1 MATKHNEI
9 VPRGTT
15 EPTEPTETT
24 ETTAEIVPRGTM
36 YRIAKGV
43 SNVFIGGQV
52 YHSGKD
58 SNTKFAESEEVLD
71 RLADGHLEIAE

>member
-1 MATKHNEI
+1 MATKEI
-9 VPRGTT
+9 PQ
-15 EPTEPTETT
+15 EKEN
-24 ETTAEIVPRGTM
+24 VPRGTM

-58 SNTKFAESEEVLD
+58 SNVQFAESEEVIE
-71 RLADGHLEIAE
+71 RLKDGHLEIAE